1 MNNNDEFVRSLNNAI
16 FEMQAQTDEVVRV
29 VMIKLL
35 EGVVMRSAV
44 GNPDIWAVNKG
55 VAHYNAE
62 VAEYN
67 AQFKPRSRKR
77 IKDGL
82 DIKKPDGY
90 VGGRYR
96 GNWQVMFNSTT
107 NNETG
112 RIDAS
117 GADTLNAGKTLLDGY
132 KAEDTY
138 RIWIVNNVPYAM
150 RLEFGHSKQQPTG
163 NARIAINDFPRI
175 LEMAIAEVKKV

>member
-1 MNNNDEFVRSLNNAI
+1 MNNDEFVRSLNNAV
-16 FEMQAQTDEVVRV
+16 FEMQAQTDEVVRI

-44 GNPDIWAVNKG
+44 GNPDVWAVNQTA
-55 VAHYNAE
+55 VSYNKE

-77 IKDGL
+77 VKDGM
-82 DIKKPDGY
+82 DIVKPVGY

-107 NNETG
+107 SKETG

-117 GADTLNAGKTLLDGY
+117 GADTLNAGKALLNGY

-138 RIWIVNNVPYAM
+138 KIWIVNNVPYAM
-150 RLEFGHSKQQPTG
+150 KLEFGHSKQQPTG

-175 LEMAIAEVKKV
+175 LEETVNEVKKV